1 MGSTE
6 GKMVMEVYVRNEI
19 TMNYGWSER
28 EPRVSN
34 CDWPRLCKHICDV
47 F

>member
-1 MGSTE
+1 
-6 GKMVMEVYVRNEI
+6 
-19 TMNYGWSER
+19 MNYGWSDI

-34 CDWPRLCKHICDV
+34 CDWTRLCKHICDV